1 MISYLTFLKKH
12 KEMLLNAEFSHSQFP
27 YFPFS
32 ILRSLFSGSTFSVPY
47 TLCPFSVPGFPFP
60 ISFSI
65 PNSPFIISHS
75 LISILL
81 SATSFQDTSLQ
92 NYVTLFHCEVSSYH
106 KKVSFAKN
114 DLRESDTETFRI
126 ITVQRALCKKNY
138 VRPL

>member
-1 MISYLTFLKKH
+1 MNSYLTFLKKH

-27 YFPFS
+27 TFRFLFSDPYFPV
-32 ILRSLFSGSTFSVPY
+32 LLFSVPY
-47 TLCPFSVPGFPFP
+47 PLCPFSVPGFPFP

-75 LISILL
+75 LIPILL

-126 ITVQRALCKKNY
+126 ITLQRALCKKIT
-138 VRPL
+138 

>member
-1 MISYLTFLKKH
+1 MRNFPIPSSLISVF
-12 KEMLLNAEFSHSQFP
+12 
-27 YFPFS
+27 YFP
-32 ILRSLFSGSTFSVPY
+32 ILIFRSLFSGSTFSVPY
-47 TLCPFSVPGFPFP
+47 PLCPFSVPGFPFP

-75 LISILL
+75 LIPILL
-81 SATSFQDTSLQ
+81 SAISFQDSSLQ

-126 ITVQRALCKKNY
+126 ITLQRALCKKIT
-138 VRPL
+138 